1 MKKKEIF
8 DICDQLGIVHKKQD
22 GFQNESLFYKDF
34 YIAFIDTF
42 GKDYFIYMNPS
53 RIPKEII
60 ENGFLN
66 TKNKIIDA
74 LNYKIK
80 NIKEYEI
87 MKRQVELETDF
98 D

>member
-1 MKKKEIF
+1 MKKKEII

-34 YIAFIDTF
+34 YIATIDNF
-42 GKDYFIYMNPS
+42 GKDYFIYMSVS
-53 RIPKEII
+53 RIPKEIT